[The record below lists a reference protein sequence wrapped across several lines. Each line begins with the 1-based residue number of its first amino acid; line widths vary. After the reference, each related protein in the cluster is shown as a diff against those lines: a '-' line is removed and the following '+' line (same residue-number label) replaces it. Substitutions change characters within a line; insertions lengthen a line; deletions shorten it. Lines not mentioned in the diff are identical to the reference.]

1 MRKNSF
7 RNRIAALPVIVLTV
21 AALCMGCGRSSGVSD
36 RQLRLDI
43 AENLDDE
50 LVLGTIRNWVF
61 FGLENLGTYPKYAGR
76 EDSEEHENCVAKL
89 KWRIPKYDK

>member
-1 MRKNSF
+1 MKVVITKNEK
-7 RNRIAALPVIVLTV
+7 
-21 AALCMGCGRSSGVSD
+21 GVGNGWD
-36 RQLRLDI
+36 LI

-61 FGLENLGTYPKYAGR
+61 FGLEELGTYPKYDGR
-76 EDSEEHENCVAKL
+76 ENSKEHENCVAKL